1 MKKLV
6 FVMYFALTA
15 GLLAGQD
22 YEEVRNAFAQSYA
35 HEKEGEYKQ
44 AIDDLKAVYQ
54 EDSFPINI
62 RLGWLSYMGGFF
74 TESIAYYQKSI
85 NLKPLALDAKFGYVY
100 PTSAM
105 GNWDQVKKQ
114 YRDILAIDPQNTLAN
129 YRIGSIYYGNG
140 DYETALKHFEKVVNL
155 YPFDYDALVMYAW
168 THLQLGKYREAE
180 VLFNQALMNQPQG
193 QSALEGLKAVK
204 K

>member
-6 FVMYFALTA
+6 FVMCFALTA

-168 THLQLGKYREAE
+168 TNLQLGKYREAE

-193 QSALEGLKAVK
+193 QSALEGLKALK

>member
-6 FVMYFALTA
+6 LFPLAMFIALMLPA
-15 GLLAGQD
+15 QD
-22 YEEVRNAFAQSYA
+22 YQKIQDAFAESYT
-35 HEKEGEYKQ
+35 HEKEGDYKK
-44 AIDDLKAVYQ
+44 AIDDLKAVYN
-54 EDSFPINI
+54 EDSFPLNI

-74 TESIAYYQKSI
+74 TESIAYYQRAI

-114 YRDILAIDPQNTLAN
+114 YRDILEIDPQNTLAN
-129 YRIGSIYYGNG
+129 YRLGSIYYGNG
-140 DYETALKHFEKVVNL
+140 EYETALKHFEKVVNL
-155 YPFDYDALVMYAW
+155 YPFDYDALVMYGW
-168 THLQLGKYREAE
+168 TQLQLGKFREAE
-180 VLFNQALMNQPQG
+180 VLFNQALMNQPSG
-193 QSALEGLKAVK
+193 QSAKEGLEALK

>member
-6 FVMYFALTA
+6 IVIALALVA
-15 GLLAGQD
+15 GILSGQD
-22 YEEVRNAFAQSYA
+22 YEKIRNAFAESYS
-35 HEKEGEYKQ
+35 HEKEGDYKK
-44 AIDDLKAVYQ
+44 AIDDLKTVYQ
-54 EDSFPINI
+54 ENSFMINI

-85 NLKPLALDAKFGYVY
+85 NLKPLALDAKFGIIY

-105 GNWDQVKKQ
+105 GNWEQVRKH

-129 YRIGSIYYGNG
+129 YRMGSIFYGNG
-140 DYETALKHFEKVVNL
+140 DYETALSYFEKVVNL
-155 YPFDYDALVMYAW
+155 YPFDYDALVMYGW
-168 THLQLGKYREAE
+168 THLQLGKLREAE
-180 VLFNQALMNQPQG
+180 VIFNQALMNQPEG
-193 QSALEGLKAVK
+193 QSAKEGLQALK

>member
-6 FVMYFALTA
+6 FSIC
-15 GLLAGQD
+15 LLLLIGMLQAQD
-22 YEEVRNAFAQSYA
+22 YSKTREAFSQSYF
-35 HEKEGEYKQ
+35 HEKEGEYKK
-44 AIDDLKAVYQ
+44 AIEDLKAVYD
-54 EDSFPINI
+54 ENSFPINI

-85 NLKPLALDAKFGYVY
+85 NLKPLALDAKFGYIY

-105 GNWDQVKKQ
+105 GDWEKVKKQ
-114 YRDILAIDPQNTLAN
+114 YSDILEIDPQNTLAN
-129 YRIGSIYYGNG
+129 YRMGSIHYGNG
-140 DYETALKHFEKVVNL
+140 DYQTALAYFEKVVNL

-168 THLQLGKYREAE
+168 TQLQLGKYREAE
-180 VLFNQALMNQPQG
+180 VLFNQALMNQPEG
-193 QSALEGLKAVK
+193 SSAKEGLEAIK